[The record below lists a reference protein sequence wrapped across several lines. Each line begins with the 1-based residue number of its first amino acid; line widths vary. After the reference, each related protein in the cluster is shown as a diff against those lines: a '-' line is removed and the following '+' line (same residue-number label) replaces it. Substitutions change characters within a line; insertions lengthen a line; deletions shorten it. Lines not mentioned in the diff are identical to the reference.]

1 MRNFKSTSREAE
13 RRSKNVRGGEQEEE
27 QELGLRGDQS
37 ISTSASGEFSMTL
50 HDLSTVRRQLC
61 AFRFHL
67 LA

>member
-1 MRNFKSTSREAE
+1 MRNFKSNSTETE
-13 RRSKNVRGGEQEEE
+13 RRSKNVEDEEE
-27 QELGLRGDQS
+27 QELDLRGEQS
-37 ISTSASGEFSMTL
+37 ISTSASGEFSMIL

>member
-1 MRNFKSTSREAE
+1 MPASSSFFLQVVDEA
-13 RRSKNVRGGEQEEE
+13 VEQEQE
-27 QELGLRGDQS
+27 QGLRGDQS
-37 ISTSASGEFSMTL
+37 ISTSASGEFSMTH